1 VRAVDSSLLDE
12 WERIR
17 TNPKGPIAEL
27 AKAPDEAPGEVDIT
41 TDEKEFAVLVRNTMF
56 QLLRALARKDWAAA
70 ASLTFQPDGTSAAPP
85 QRGRNDERTPA
96 ASPER
101 DREMPDPWSAERFEE
116 ALRPFFEEHAA
127 IVLSPSARAP
137 FKTKMVQNPSRDG
150 WDVTQVISDDAGDD
164 DWAIVCV
171 VDRNLSARAAK
182 PIVVVRYIGR

>member
-1 VRAVDSSLLDE
+1 VLLAAPALDRGVFADLGE
-12 WERIR
+12 GGRLVLRGGVKEL
-17 TNPKGPIAEL
+17 TGGPMSEAKDDAE
-27 AKAPDEAPGEVDIT
+27 A
-41 TDEKEFAVLVRNTMF
+41 
-56 QLLRALARKDWAAA
+56 
-70 ASLTFQPDGTSAAPP
+70 DGTSAAPP

-164 DWAIVCV
+164 DWAIACI

-182 PIVVVRYIGR
+182 PIVVVRDIGR